1 MAARTPATELNV
13 LTCEVWQA
21 RVEHPGPSQPLE
33 LHVLEVL
40 LVSRGAWA
48 ATASLS
54 TAPCCRLQRMERRSS
69 TQKVVVM
76 VVRVAINSV
85 MIQVILVMIGSK
97 ERSSY
102 CR

>member
-1 MAARTPATELNV
+1 M
-13 LTCEVWQA
+13 
-21 RVEHPGPSQPLE
+21 
-33 LHVLEVL
+33 LEVL
-40 LVSRGAWA
+40 LVPRGSWT

-54 TAPCCRLQRMERRSS
+54 TAPCRRLQRVECRSS

-85 MIQVILVMIGSK
+85 MIQVILVMIGSE